1 MKVAL
6 CFIISYH
13 HILHKEEIWKK
24 WIYENNDI
32 INVYFHY
39 TDENKI
45 KSKWIKKHIIP
56 KKYISSTDYFHIVSS
71 YFSLMKYATIHDNKN
86 QWFCFLTESCCPI
99 ISPFEFKQLFYLYY
113 NFSLLKYNKI
123 HWNPY
128 YINRANLKFIN
139 KEYHYCNNP
148 WFTLCKKDVQYC
160 LSYFKNNYNTYKL
173 ICNGNVSNESIFAII
188 LYSNNRLHHTI
199 NKETVATDWSRMES
213 PTSPYTF
220 RDDSLQENI
229 NFIEKQKREKYIMFI
244 RKISIDFS
252 DDILI
257 KYIWREKKKN
267 NYCIYYILFGFLL
280 FFTNYY
286 CLKWITNLI
295 TIYIYYI
302 N

>member
-6 CFIISYH
+6 CFIISYD

-24 WIYENNDI
+24 WIHENNNI

-45 KSKWIKKHIIP
+45 KSKWIKQHIIP
-56 KKYISSTDYFHIVSS
+56 KKYISTTDYFHVVSA
-71 YFSLMKYATIHDNKN
+71 YFSLMKYATIHDNQN
-86 QWFCFLTESCCPI
+86 QWFSFLTESCCPI

-123 HWNPY
+123 SWNPY

-160 LSYFKNNYNTYKL
+160 LYYFKHNYKTYKL
-173 ICNGNVSNESIFAII
+173 ICNGNVANESIFAII
-188 LYSNNRLHHTI
+188 LYSNNRLSNVI
-199 NKETVATDWSRMES
+199 NKETVATDWSRMKS

-220 RDDSLQENI
+220 QDSSLQENI
-229 NFIEKQKREKYIMFI
+229 NFIEQQKREKYIMFI
-244 RKISIDFS
+244 RKIGIDFS
-252 DDILI
+252 DDVLI
-257 KYIWREKKKN
+257 NYIWREKKKD
-267 NYCIYYILFGFLL
+267 NYFLYYILFGL
-280 FFTNYY
+280 FGLFIIGYY
-286 CLKWITNLI
+286 NNKIEI
-295 TIYIYYI
+295 
-302 N
+302 